1 MLPTESLRTM
11 SGTKL
16 TSPDFAHLDIASS
29 PTSFPD
35 KKVAEAVVSQLV
47 TVKEAHGKVKG
58 DGLMIMFEDDDN
70 EKGKG
75 NEKETEKRRR
85 WRRRMRRRMRRR
97 ISRRMRRRISR
108 RMKRRRTIMLLL
120 LLQHRGLFRLC
131 LLCLERSLR
140 RKEMTRIWT
149 NRHKNQT
156 LAS

>member
-97 ISRRMRRRISR
+97 
-108 RMKRRRTIMLLL
+108 RTIMLLL
-120 LLQHRGLFRLC
+120 LLQRRGLFRLC
-131 LLCLERSLR
+131 LLCLERSPR
-140 RKEMTRIWT
+140 RKEMRRIWT